1 MSQRIR
7 PNTPPYIL
15 WTFRL
20 LASAA
25 MIASPQ
31 PAFCSASSTTTGD
44 VSLSDKEW
52 SRVLKE
58 GVEALDSNRYWIAE
72 PQLKQAVI
80 EAGKFGFD
88 DVRLAKSLG
97 ELGRLYV
104 VRGRFSDAEPH
115 LEEELEVKQRALGK
129 SAAPSIT
136 NMGALIRFYLLHG
149 TATKAGA
156 MTEELLDLVEGKL
169 REAVPGAKKKVTLKQ
184 GVPLEGFAAS
194 AVTTMRDPLIE
205 WSITCDALGSVY
217 RMQSNFEMS
226 ERLHKTALDIKS
238 TVLGKEHL
246 SLANSYDSL
255 GELSLARNDLTNA
268 EYYFEDA
275 LAQTERIL
283 PSTDGQVYARLDK
296 LAKCLIK
303 AGKHQQA
310 EKLYLRAQTFWKEE
324 PAKNGEDARAA
335 YALGSLYT
343 EQKRFEEAA
352 PILQHALELAEQNSG
367 PCSVGLVPYLQ
378 RYAYTL
384 YYLGRKP
391 EQEQLKARADSIT
404 GVVEQTPAS
413 VDSHSRDSSR
423 ERQTAGTPSIR
434 I

>member
-1 MSQRIR
+1 MSQQTRLVI
-7 PNTPPYIL
+7 PPDIL
-15 WTFRL
+15 LTIL
-20 LASAA
+20 LVS
-25 MIASPQ
+25 IASQFFCQQ
-31 PAFCSASSTTTGD
+31 PAFCSASSTTSGD
-44 VSLSDKEW
+44 VALSDKEW
-52 SRVLKE
+52 SKVLKE
-58 GVEALDSNRYWIAE
+58 GVDALDSNRYWIAE

-88 DVRLAKSLG
+88 DIRLSKSLG
-97 ELGRLYV
+97 ELGRLYA
-104 VRGRFSDAEPH
+104 VRGRFSDAEPY
-115 LEEELEVKQRALGK
+115 LEEELEVKQKALGK
-129 SAAPSIT
+129 SAAQSIT
-136 NMGALIRFYLLHG
+136 NMGSLVRFYLLHG
-149 TATKAGA
+149 TAAKAIP
-156 MTEELLDLVEGKL
+156 MTEELLELVEGKL
-169 REAVPGAKKKVTLKQ
+169 REAVPRAKKKLTLQQ

-194 AVTTMRDPLIE
+194 AATTMRDPLIE

-217 RMQSNFEMS
+217 RTQSNFEMA
-226 ERLHKTALDIKS
+226 ERLHKTALDVKS

-283 PSTDGQVYARLDK
+283 PATDAQVYSRLDK

-303 AGKHQQA
+303 AGKYQQA
-310 EKLYLRAQTFWKEE
+310 EQLYLRAQKFWKDE

-343 EQKRFEEAA
+343 DQKRYDEAA
-352 PILQHALELAEQNSG
+352 PILQHALELAERNSG
-367 PCSVGLVPYLQ
+367 PCSAGLVPYLQ
-378 RYAYTL
+378 KYAYTL

-404 GVVEQTPAS
+404 GLVQ
-413 VDSHSRDSSR
+413 
-423 ERQTAGTPSIR
+423 
-434 I
+434 